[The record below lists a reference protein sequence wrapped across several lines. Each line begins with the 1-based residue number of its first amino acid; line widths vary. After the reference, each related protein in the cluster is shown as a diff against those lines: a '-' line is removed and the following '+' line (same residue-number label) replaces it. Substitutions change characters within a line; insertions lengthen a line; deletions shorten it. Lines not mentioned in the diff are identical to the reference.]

1 MIKHMAEFDSILLF
15 NPIDEDFV
23 HNFNGEPYTLP
34 AKGSKAFSKFVAFH
48 LAKHL
53 ATKLVTSEIKEVD
66 KKKNASITTQRIV
79 YDNPYLRIALYKIL
93 KDVKIVQEVVQ
104 AYPYKGFV
112 GEMEIYQT
120 FVEKTEASTKQE
132 KETSDEESAPSSRR
146 PADNKPDA
154 TNGISHDARSSSN

>member
-1 MIKHMAEFDSILLF
+1 MAEFDSVILF

-53 ATKLVTSEIKEVD
+53 ASKLVVAEVSKTD
-66 KKKNASITTQRIV
+66 KTKNPSIITQRTV

-93 KDVKIVQEVVQ
+93 KDVQIVQEVVM

-112 GEMEIYQT
+112 GEMEIYQN
-120 FVEKTEASTKQE
+120 FVEKAEAPKE
-132 KETSDEESAPSSRR
+132 KESTTAKASKSADDKKAEP
-146 PADNKPDA
+146 KP
-154 TNGISHDARSSSN
+154 GVSFDARSSSN

>member
-1 MIKHMAEFDSILLF
+1 MAEFDSVILF

-53 ATKLVTSEIKEVD
+53 ASKLVESEVGEAD
-66 KKKNASITTQRIV
+66 KKKNPSIITQRTV

-93 KDVKIVQEVVQ
+93 KDVKIVQEVVM

-112 GEMEIYQT
+112 GEMDIYQE
-120 FVEKTEASTKQE
+120 FVNKQTTSKAKPKEDSSEKSTSEAKR
-132 KETSDEESAPSSRR
+132 K
-146 PADNKPDA
+146 PADDKPA
-154 TNGISHDARSSSN
+154 PAGGVSFDARSSSN